1 MRVIVVAGARPNFV
15 KIAPLVPTLRAA
27 GIQTDIA
34 HTGQHYDAL
43 MSDIFFEDLSI
54 PAPTWS
60 LEVGSGTHAA
70 QTARAMERLEELFA
84 AERPDA
90 IIVVGDVNST
100 IAGALAAAKLGIPIV
115 HLESGLRSWDTSMPE
130 EINRIVTDRLSSLML
145 TPSRDADEHL
155 RAEGAAE
162 ERIHFVGNIMV
173 ESLLTNLEAAEAVD
187 VEGIYGVKPGGF
199 AVATCHR
206 AENTDDPEVLAGIM
220 TTLASLDLPVLLF
233 VHPRTRAALAELDI
247 DLEGGSLTFG
257 DPVGYL
263 HMIALQGAA
272 ALVITDS
279 GGMQEEA
286 CVLGTPCVTMRRN
299 TERPVTVEVG
309 ANRVVAATPDGIRA
323 GVAEALASP
332 RGWDVPERWD
342 ASVSQR
348 IATVLLEAYENG
360 FPDYEIGV

>member
-43 MSDIFFEDLSI
+43 MSDIFFDDLSI

-60 LEVGSGTHAA
+60 LEVGSGTHAQ
-70 QTARAMERLEELFA
+70 QTARAMERLEELFD

-90 IIVVGDVNST
+90 VIVVGDVNST

-130 EINRIVTDRLSSLML
+130 EINRIVTDRISSLLL
-145 TPSRDADEHL
+145 TPSQDADEHL
-155 RAEGAAE
+155 RAEGAAD

-173 ESLLTNLEAAEAVD
+173 ESLLTNLETAEGVD
-187 VEGIYGVKPGGF
+187 VEGIYGVKPGEF

-220 TTLASLDLPVLLF
+220 TTLASLDMPVLLF
-233 VHPRTRAALAELDI
+233 VHPRTRAALADLDL
-247 DLEGGSLTFG
+247 DLDSGGLILH

-263 HMIALQGAA
+263 QMLALQSAA
-272 ALVITDS
+272 ALVVTDS

-299 TERPVTVEVG
+299 TERPITVEVG
-309 ANRVVAATPDGIRA
+309 ANRVVAALPDAIRA
-323 GVAEALASP
+323 GVADALAAP
-332 RGWDVPERWD
+332 RGWKVPDRWD
-342 ASVSQR
+342 ASVSSR
-348 IATVLLEAYENG
+348 IADVLLEAQKSG
-360 FPDYEIGV
+360 FPSYEIGV